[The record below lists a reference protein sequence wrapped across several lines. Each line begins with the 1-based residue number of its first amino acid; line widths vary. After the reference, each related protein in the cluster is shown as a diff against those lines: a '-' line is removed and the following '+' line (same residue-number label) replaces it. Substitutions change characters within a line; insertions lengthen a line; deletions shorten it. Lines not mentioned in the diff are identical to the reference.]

1 VADPKANLIP
11 FQPGQSGNPGG
22 RPVGARSRL
31 TTHFL
36 HALADD
42 FDEHGKKA
50 IKECREN
57 KPEAYIKAI
66 AALCPKELELKTPL
80 QDATEDEL
88 RALLAILRRARS
100 GDSEGAGAPSLPAP
114 TH

>member
-50 IKECREN
+50 IKECREK

-88 RALLAILRRARS
+88 RALLAILRRTRS

>member
-1 VADPKANLIP
+1 MAGPIEHLRP
-11 FQPGQSGNPGG
+11 FKPGESGNPGG
-22 RPVGARSRL
+22 KPVGARNRL
-31 TTHFL
+31 TAHFL
-36 HALADD
+36 NALADD
-42 FDEHGKKA
+42 FDVHGKKA
-50 IKECREN
+50 IADCREN

-100 GDSEGAGAPSLPAP
+100 GDSEGAGAPSLSAP